1 MSTSA
6 IQILKDARSAKR
18 FHDCQ
23 LIGEIKDRSMN
34 AGTHSNDENGDAET
48 HSTPQRGTNPLSA
61 VEARILACL
70 VEKELTTPDTYPL
83 TLNTLVNAC
92 NQKSN
97 RNPVLFL
104 TDHDVE
110 RTLEGLRRKNLAVL
124 FSGAHSHVPKFKHS
138 FDQVYPVGTTE
149 RVILC
154 ELMLRGPQTPG
165 ELRTRCGRMHP
176 FEDTSVVTTVLQDL
190 MDHPGQPLVT
200 QLERQ
205 PGQKEARY
213 AETLSARPEPTADP
227 TSTSEPM
234 KVEFDL
240 PPEVEERI
248 RRLEETCAAL
258 RSEVAEL
265 KELILD
271 L

>member
-1 MSTSA
+1 MDS
-6 IQILKDARSAKR
+6 
-18 FHDCQ
+18 
-23 LIGEIKDRSMN
+23 
-34 AGTHSNDENGDAET
+34 GTHSKEENGEAEM
-48 HSTPQRGTNPLSA
+48 SSARQRDPNPLSV

-70 VEKELTTPDTYPL
+70 IEKELTTPEYYPL
-83 TLNTLVNAC
+83 TLNALVNAC

-97 RNPVLFL
+97 RNPVLSL

-110 RTLEGLRRKNLAVL
+110 RTLEGLRRKNLVVL
-124 FSGAHSHVPKFKHS
+124 FSGAHSHVPKFKQS
-138 FDQVYPVGTTE
+138 FDLVYPVDTAE

-176 FEDTSVVTTVLQDL
+176 FADTAAVTVVLQNL
-190 MDHPGQPLVT
+190 MDHPGEPLVNR
-200 QLERQ
+200 LERL

-213 AETLSARPEPTADP
+213 CETLSVQTEPAAAP
-227 TSTSEPM
+227 VAEAEPM
-234 KVEFDL
+234 KVAFDL
-240 PPEVEERI
+240 PPEAEERL

-258 RSEVAEL
+258 QSEVAEL
-265 KELILD
+265 KELILN